1 LSINRLA
8 FLPNA
13 CGMDMDT
20 TGLEESMAG
29 FAKKFRKFSLAIVA
43 VTILLTG
50 ALLAN
55 LIYNPPTFNTDL
67 DAFVPESEA
76 NTAHERIHQN
86 FPNESRPMF
95 VNVKAD
101 DGSNIL
107 AMDKIQLMLEH
118 YHQIINTSTTIESD
132 VVVWTTTPTVLQTAL
147 DEEANGTLLS
157 SVSDWNQLTELVI
170 ADDVEC
176 RLTSDDQFLSAATYA
191 SSALLNKDL
200 DISSTCEY
208 LATGEGDSTPSASS
222 TLWVLEINP
231 ELSEEERKSVQ
242 IDLRNT
248 FRELSKSSLEYGVV
262 SLDLLSSDIDDRT
275 LDNVT
280 LLVILALVVVV
291 ILLIFTFKSFRDVTF
306 PLVGLTSALIWT
318 YGLLNVVGVEFS
330 ALEVAVAPLVLG
342 LGIDYAIHLQRANST
357 LREQYPDPAESWLR
371 ACAKLSIPL
380 SLAVI
385 TTVAAFLA
393 NLISPLPPL
402 KTFGIALAMGVICAF
417 LTSTIVVGALHVL
430 IDKNITTKKSKPIT
444 LPNITNSIVKVQQKQ
459 QVGIFLVVL
468 ILSGA
473 SIFGAASLETN
484 FDLGDFVDS
493 EMEIMDVRQDLA
505 ENYDS
510 AGWKLVYVLMEPSDD
525 NDFIDADETLLT
537 ELRGLHSDLESNH
550 DVVGT
555 DGTFPSPSYEGPYV
569 ILRDAI
575 LRNSSFG
582 AVHNMEVFQNGG
594 VYVKDYN
601 QNCDLAAAFASLSN
615 NDTIADALSGESWAE
630 RVKQSV
636 YLEDGKV
643 INLRNEIRVEATTSI
658 ESEKV
663 VTEFE
668 NMLGDV
674 DKSGTLRYNLADNAK
689 LYVTGDLAMLQTVL
703 EGLSSS
709 QLESTLISLAVSF
722 MVLFLLTRRVMP
734 AIVILLPVGIAS
746 LWVVGSMA
754 AIGLKWNVLTV
765 MVTALTLGIGIDYSI
780 HMWRRFE
787 VELQRRKNHWDA
799 LRASLSTTGVAL
811 LMSALTTSLGFMV
824 LLFSPMPII
833 QDFGLITAIT
843 VIFSLMLSLVL
854 LPVLMELS
862 ARGKEEDVI
871 ERDFAPQ
878 LDDLA

>member
-1 LSINRLA
+1 
-8 FLPNA
+8 
-13 CGMDMDT
+13 
-20 TGLEESMAG
+20 MAG

-118 YHQIINTSTTIESD
+118 YHQITNTSTTIESD

-417 LTSTIVVGALHVL
+417 LTSTLVVGALHVL

-468 ILSGA
+468 IFSGA

>member
-1 LSINRLA
+1 
-8 FLPNA
+8 
-13 CGMDMDT
+13 
-20 TGLEESMAG
+20 MAG

-107 AMDKIQLMLEH
+107 AMDNIQLMLEH

-208 LATGEGDSTPSASS
+208 LATGEGDSTPFASS

-417 LTSTIVVGALHVL
+417 LTSTLVVGALHVL

>member
-1 LSINRLA
+1 
-8 FLPNA
+8 
-13 CGMDMDT
+13 MDT

-118 YHQIINTSTTIESD
+118 YHQIINTSTTIKSD

-200 DISSTCEY
+200 DISSTCDY

-248 FRELSKSSLEYGVV
+248 FTELSKSSLEYGVV

-417 LTSTIVVGALHVL
+417 LTSTLVVGALHVL

-722 MVLFLLTRRVMP
+722 MVLFLLTRRLMP

>member
-1 LSINRLA
+1 
-8 FLPNA
+8 
-13 CGMDMDT
+13 MDT

-582 AVHNMEVFQNGG
+582 VVHNMEVFQNGG

>member
-1 LSINRLA
+1 
-8 FLPNA
+8 
-13 CGMDMDT
+13 MDT

>member
-1 LSINRLA
+1 
-8 FLPNA
+8 
-13 CGMDMDT
+13 
-20 TGLEESMAG
+20 MAG

-43 VTILLTG
+43 VTMLLTG

>member
-1 LSINRLA
+1 
-8 FLPNA
+8 
-13 CGMDMDT
+13 MDT

-248 FRELSKSSLEYGVV
+248 FTELSKSSLEYGVV

>member
-1 LSINRLA
+1 
-8 FLPNA
+8 
-13 CGMDMDT
+13 MDT

-582 AVHNMEVFQNGG
+582 AAHNMEVFQNGG

>member
-1 LSINRLA
+1 
-8 FLPNA
+8 
-13 CGMDMDT
+13 MDT
-20 TGLEESMAG
+20 TSLEESMAG
-29 FAKKFRKFSLAIVA
+29 FSDKFRKFSLVIVI
-43 VTILLTG
+43 VTMIITG

-55 LIYNPPTFNTDL
+55 LVYNPPTFNTDL
-67 DAFVPESEA
+67 DAFTPDSEEYS
-76 NTAHERIHQN
+76 AHERIHQN

-95 VNVKAD
+95 VNIEVD
-101 DGSNIL
+101 DESNIL
-107 AMDKIQLMLEH
+107 TIENIQLMLQH
-118 YHQIINTSTTIESD
+118 YDQLKLLSEKTSDS
-132 VVVWTTTPTVLQTAL
+132 VVVWTTTPSILQTAL
-147 DEEANGTLLS
+147 DEEGNQTNLS
-157 SVSDWNQLTELVI
+157 TITDWNQLIDLIIDE
-170 ADDVEC
+170 DVEC

-191 SSALLNKDL
+191 SSALLHKDL
-200 DISSTCEY
+200 DINPTCDY
-208 LATGEGDSTPSASS
+208 LSTGEGDGTPFASS
-222 TLWVLEINP
+222 TLWVLEIDP
-231 ELSEEERKSVQ
+231 ELTEEERKSVQ
-242 IDLRNT
+242 IQFRNLLG
-248 FRELSKSSLEYGVV
+248 ELSEDSSLDYGVV

-280 LLVILALVVVV
+280 LLVFLALIVVV
-291 ILLIFTFKSFRDVTF
+291 ILLVFTFRSFRDVTF

-318 YGLLNVVGVEFS
+318 YGLLNVIGVEFS

-371 ACAKLSIPL
+371 ACAKLSVPL

-393 NLISPLPPL
+393 NMISPLPPL
-402 KTFGIALAMGVICAF
+402 KTFGFALAMGVVCAF
-417 LTSTIVVGALHVL
+417 ITSTLVVGALHVL
-430 IDKNITTKKSKPIT
+430 IDSEKYSRKSKPFT
-444 LPNITNSIVKVQQKQ
+444 LPSLTNNLVKVQQKQ
-459 QVGIFLVVL
+459 QVGIFLVVVF
-468 ILSGA
+468 LSGA
-473 SIFGAASLETN
+473 SVLGAASLETN

-493 EMEIMDVRQDLA
+493 EMEIMDVRQDLSD
-505 ENYDS
+505 NYDS
-510 AGWKLVYVLMEPSDD
+510 AGWKLIYVLFEPSD
-525 NDFIDADETLLT
+525 NQNEIIADEDLLT
-537 ELRGLHSDLESNH
+537 ELRGLHGDLESNH

-569 ILRDAI
+569 VLRDAI
-575 LRNSSFG
+575 LRDSSFG
-582 AVHNMEVFQNGG
+582 DEHNLEVFQDGG

-601 QNCDLAAAFASLSN
+601 QECDLSVAFLSLSN
-615 NDTIADALSGESWAE
+615 NDSIADALSGETWSE
-630 RVKQSV
+630 RVRNSV

-643 INLRNEIRVEATTSI
+643 MNLRNEIRVEAKTST
-658 ESEKV
+658 ESEQV
-663 VTEFE
+663 VLEFE

-703 EGLSSS
+703 DGLSSS
-709 QLESTLISLAVSF
+709 QVESTLISLSVSF
-722 MVLFLLTRRVMP
+722 LVLFLLTRRIMP
-734 AIVILLPVGIAS
+734 AIVILFPVGIAS

-787 VELQRRKNHWDA
+787 VELQRRNNHWDA

-843 VIFSLMLSLVL
+843 VIFSLLLSLVL

-862 ARGKEEDVI
+862 ARSKEEDVI
-871 ERDFAPQ
+871 EKEFEPQ

>member
-1 LSINRLA
+1 
-8 FLPNA
+8 
-13 CGMDMDT
+13 
-20 TGLEESMAG
+20 MAG

-582 AVHNMEVFQNGG
+582 VVHNMEVFQNGG

>member
-1 LSINRLA
+1 
-8 FLPNA
+8 
-13 CGMDMDT
+13 
-20 TGLEESMAG
+20 MAG

-417 LTSTIVVGALHVL
+417 LTSTLVVGALHVL

>member
-1 LSINRLA
+1 
-8 FLPNA
+8 
-13 CGMDMDT
+13 MDT

-248 FRELSKSSLEYGVV
+248 FTELSKSSLEYGVV

-582 AVHNMEVFQNGG
+582 VVHNMEVFQNGG

>member
-1 LSINRLA
+1 
-8 FLPNA
+8 
-13 CGMDMDT
+13 MDT

-582 AVHNMEVFQNGG
+582 AFHNMEVFQNGG

>member
-1 LSINRLA
+1 
-8 FLPNA
+8 
-13 CGMDMDT
+13 MDT

-29 FAKKFRKFSLAIVA
+29 FAKQFRKFSLAIVV
-43 VTILLTG
+43 VTMLLTG

-101 DGSNIL
+101 DGGNIL

-118 YHQIINTSTTIESD
+118 YHQIKNTSTTIESD

-200 DISSTCEY
+200 DISTTCEY
-208 LATGEGDSTPSASS
+208 LSTGEGDSTPSASS

-280 LLVILALVVVV
+280 LLVTLALVVVV

-417 LTSTIVVGALHVL
+417 LTSTLVVGALHVL
-430 IDKNITTKKSKPIT
+430 IDKNISTKKSKPIT

-510 AGWKLVYVLMEPSDD
+510 AGWKLVYILMEPSDD
-525 NDFIDADETLLT
+525 SDFIDADETLLT

-569 ILRDAI
+569 VLRDAI

-615 NDTIADALSGESWAE
+615 NETIADALSGESWAE

-674 DKSGTLRYNLADNAK
+674 DKSGTLRYNLADNAN

>member
-1 LSINRLA
+1 
-8 FLPNA
+8 
-13 CGMDMDT
+13 MDT

-248 FRELSKSSLEYGVV
+248 FTELSKSSLEYGVV

-417 LTSTIVVGALHVL
+417 LTSTLVVGALHVL

-601 QNCDLAAAFASLSN
+601 QNCDLAVAFASLSN

>member
-1 LSINRLA
+1 
-8 FLPNA
+8 
-13 CGMDMDT
+13 MDT

-29 FAKKFRKFSLAIVA
+29 FAKQFRKFSLAIVV
-43 VTILLTG
+43 VTMLLTG

-101 DGSNIL
+101 DGGNIL

-118 YHQIINTSTTIESD
+118 YHQIKNTSTTIESD

-200 DISSTCEY
+200 DISTTCEY
-208 LATGEGDSTPSASS
+208 LSTGEGDSTPSASS

-280 LLVILALVVVV
+280 LLVTLALVVVV

-417 LTSTIVVGALHVL
+417 LTSTLVVGALHVL
-430 IDKNITTKKSKPIT
+430 IDKNISTKKSKPIT

-510 AGWKLVYVLMEPSDD
+510 AGWKLVYILMEPSDD
-525 NDFIDADETLLT
+525 SDFIDADETLLT

-615 NDTIADALSGESWAE
+615 NETIADALSNESWAE

-674 DKSGTLRYNLADNAK
+674 DKSGTLRYNLADNAN

>member
-1 LSINRLA
+1 
-8 FLPNA
+8 
-13 CGMDMDT
+13 
-20 TGLEESMAG
+20 MAG